1 MPIVVAIIVALLC
14 VVFVVAGTRMMDN
27 SCMFLGIIAWTLAV
41 IFLFVGIAAIVNAF
55 AYGGYLVNIE
65 AYRAQAAE
73 ERAVYVTML
82 SEISHL
88 IEQDVTASDT
98 YFDIYDRVINFNRY
112 VTKAEKWAG
121 TWAEGIFCD
130 PSYVGLEVIPLN

>member
-1 MPIVVAIIVALLC
+1 MPIVIAIIVALLC
-14 VVFVVAGTRMMDN
+14 VVFTVAGTRMIDDN
-27 SCMFLGIIAWTLAV
+27 RLFLGIIAWVLAV
-41 IFLFVGIAAIVNAF
+41 IFFLVGIVATVNAF
-55 AYGGYLVNIE
+55 EYGGYLANVE

-82 SEISHL
+82 GEISHL

>member
-1 MPIVVAIIVALLC
+1 MPIIAAIIVALLC
-14 VVFVVAGTRMMDN
+14 VVFIVAGTRMMDN
-27 SCMFLGIIAWTLAV
+27 SRMFSGIIAWVLAV
-41 IFLFVGIAAIVNAF
+41 IFFFVGIAAVVNAF
-55 AYGGYLVNIE
+55 AYGGYLANIE
-65 AYRAQAAE
+65 AYRTQAAE
-73 ERAVYVTML
+73 ERTVYVTML
-82 SEISHL
+82 NEISHL